1 MEKKVK
7 PVEVDDFDIEQL
19 VIFILGLDEESDT
32 WDIDHALYE
41 EFECT
46 LESFGKIIQHLL
58 PLCDVGKSPL
68 AKKKYRGF
76 SDREASCWLIKP
88 EA

>member
-1 MEKKVK
+1 MKKKVE
-7 PVEVDDFDIEQL
+7 PVKVYDTDIEEL
-19 VIFILGLDEESDT
+19 AVFILGLDEESDP

-68 AKKKYRGF
+68 TGEKYRGF
-76 SDREASCWLIKP
+76 SDREGECWLIKT